1 MHNARKI
8 LLFKGKQK
16 IARKAYK
23 IQVQRRLDTVL
34 LKKFLKE
41 LKKTAHRRRDVQV
54 YKQEE

>member
-1 MHNARKI
+1 MNNARKI
-8 LLFKGKQK
+8 LLLKGKQK

-41 LKKTAHRRRDVQV
+41 LKKNST
-54 YKQEE
+54 